1 MANLPNRFRLGPGV
15 VFPLVVSL
23 VVSCQPSRPPTV
35 DSGPPPPES
44 APLDSLPAE
53 PTPPPPP
60 EGAFLGQISPTQAS
74 QLNSLGIEVVVPG
87 VIPPGFKVAELRIT
101 QAEGPL
107 GYMIVYQHP
116 GTKGQGQCFA
126 VEFSR
131 ESMGDPPA
139 TAEKR
144 SIKPPLFK
152 GQTYGLH
159 HGQFTEPALQ
169 RQFPGGALYS
179 DWLQGS
185 SGAYRL
191 IGAVLIGQLFPA
203 LQGCQDVTPEQAVE
217 LVENFTLLAV
227 DPMDPGF

>member
-1 MANLPNRFRLGPGV
+1 MANVPNRFRLRPGV
-15 VFPLVVSL
+15 VLPLAASL
-23 VVSCQPSRPPTV
+23 VVSCQPSPPPTV
-35 DSGPPPPES
+35 DSGPPPLES

-53 PTPPPPP
+53 TTPPPPP
-60 EGAFLGQISPTQAS
+60 EGAFLGQISPTQVS

-101 QAEGPL
+101 QGEAAL

-116 GTKGQGQCFA
+116 GTEGQGQCFA
-126 VEFSR
+126 VEFTR
-131 ESMGDPPA
+131 EGMGDPPA
-139 TAEKR
+139 VTEKR
-144 SIKPPLFK
+144 SLKPPLFK
-152 GQTYGLH
+152 GQSYELH
-159 HGQFTEPALQ
+159 YGQFTEPALQ

-179 DWLQGS
+179 DWLQGA

-203 LQGCQDVTPEQAVE
+203 LQGCQDVTPTQAVE
-217 LVENFTLLAV
+217 LVENFTVLAA